1 MRLTFARSVGAEVVQ
16 WLATEP
22 TEMLEK
28 QSVLGCFG
36 SHEILLPDSC
46 CPFESPIHSC
56 VPM

>member
-28 QSVLGCFG
+28 QSVLGAFVCLCAFSFPLEYLERCYSG
-36 SHEILLPDSC
+36 
-46 CPFESPIHSC
+46 FF
-56 VPM
+56 